1 MSATLGIYAYAPYCV
16 LSCLV
21 LTGFEIIHVFDSRHD
36 LESHETSVSLHPS
49 IVFLN
54 MLVYRVD
61 QLHNTEHTPITTIM
75 TITSSDLNE
84 FFNHMGALDPAE
96 LQTILNSWTLTPDQ
110 MELLRQLADRF
121 LGPQASSQSTPSP
134 RPVPASNNPWRA
146 FHRCDRLAL
155 HEVHQDLLSSGPYHF
170 VTSYGDATIH
180 DGCMSAS
187 RSAQQQSV
195 QRLRELFIA
204 LALYDIVRSQ
214 YPRFSGNRL
223 SDRMKDQV
231 KSLLPQCDVIEQ
243 YRMGK
248 NLDSLCKRFG
258 MGCVLY
264 LADYLS
270 KDL

>member
-1 MSATLGIYAYAPYCV
+1 
-16 LSCLV
+16 
-21 LTGFEIIHVFDSRHD
+21 
-36 LESHETSVSLHPS
+36 
-49 IVFLN
+49 
-54 MLVYRVD
+54 
-61 QLHNTEHTPITTIM
+61 M

-96 LQTILNSWTLTPDQ
+96 LQAILNSWTLTPDQ
-110 MELLRQLADRF
+110 MELLRQLADHF
-121 LGPQASSQSTPSP
+121 IGPQTSSPAPSS
-134 RPVPASNNPWRA
+134 RSASNNPWKA
-146 FHRCDRLAL
+146 FHRCNQLAL
-155 HEVHQDLLSSGPYHF
+155 LEVYQDLLASGPQQF
-170 VTSYGDATIH
+170 VASYRAATIH

-187 RSAQQQSV
+187 RSGQQQSV

-214 YPRFSGNRL
+214 FPRFSGNRL

-248 NLDSLCKRFG
+248 NLDALCKRFG

-264 LADYLS
+264 LAEYLS

>member
-1 MSATLGIYAYAPYCV
+1 MRPQS
-16 LSCLV
+16 
-21 LTGFEIIHVFDSRHD
+21 
-36 LESHETSVSLHPS
+36 SVHPS
-49 IVFLN
+49 VFLN
-54 MLVYRVD
+54 TLLYHVNK
-61 QLHNTEHTPITTIM
+61 LHNANCTRITITM
-75 TITSSDLNE
+75 TISPSDLVDL
-84 FFNHMGALDPAE
+84 FDHMAALDPAE
-96 LQTILNSWTLTPDQ
+96 LHALLDTLCMTPKRT
-110 MELLRQLADRF
+110 ELLRQLADRF
-121 LGPQASSQSTPSP
+121 IGPPVSSSPAPSTRSAA
-134 RPVPASNNPWRA
+134 ASNNPWKA
-146 FHRCDRLAL
+146 FHRCDQLAL
-155 HEVHQDLLSSGPYHF
+155 HQVYQHLLKSGPYRF

-214 YPRFSGNRL
+214 FPRFSGNRL

-248 NLDSLCKRFG
+248 NLDSLCNRFG
-258 MGCVLY
+258 VGCVLY
-264 LADYLS
+264 LAEYLS

>member
-1 MSATLGIYAYAPYCV
+1 
-16 LSCLV
+16 
-21 LTGFEIIHVFDSRHD
+21 
-36 LESHETSVSLHPS
+36 
-49 IVFLN
+49 
-54 MLVYRVD
+54 
-61 QLHNTEHTPITTIM
+61 M
-75 TITSSDLNE
+75 TITPSDLVE
-84 FFNHMGALDPAE
+84 FLNQMAALNPAE
-96 LQTILNSWTLTPDQ
+96 LQAMLDTWTLTPDQ
-110 MELLRQLADRF
+110 TDLLHRLADHF
-121 LGPQASSQSTPSP
+121 IGPQTSSPAPSS
-134 RPVPASNNPWRA
+134 RSAPASNDPWKA
-146 FHRCDRLAL
+146 FHRCSRLAL
-155 HEVHQDLLSSGPYHF
+155 HQGYLDLLNSGPCHF

-214 YPRFSGNRL
+214 FPRFSGNRL

-248 NLDSLCKRFG
+248 NLDALCKRFG

-264 LADYLS
+264 LAEYLS